1 MESSTLAVRG
11 RVSLGTTHEP
21 CHTATCQP
29 PMPHR
34 QPLHADASGALE
46 EAAGEAIAEM
56 DAAAEAALA
65 QERQGGPGGSRL
77 PKQKQRGL

>member
-1 MESSTLAVRG
+1 MDS
-11 RVSLGTTHEP
+11 P
-21 CHTATCQP
+21 NN
-29 PMPHR
+29 MPHHLPR
-34 QPLHADASGALE
+34 ADAGGALE

-65 QERQGGPGGSRL
+65 QERQGGPAGAKL

>member
-1 MESSTLAVRG
+1 
-11 RVSLGTTHEP
+11 
-21 CHTATCQP
+21 
-29 PMPHR
+29 MPHR
-34 QPLHADASGALE
+34 QPPHADASGALE